1 MQKSINIFAETRENI
16 LLFSINK
23 AKAVDSFTIQHLI
36 NKFAKQKTN
45 CVYVKGGKLCKFIYE
60 KACNKFPTN

>member
-23 AKAVDSFTIQHLI
+23 AKAVDSFTFQHLI
-36 NKFAKQKTN
+36 NKFAK
-45 CVYVKGGKLCKFIYE
+45 
-60 KACNKFPTN
+60 